1 MTKATSRAGT
11 GLAVDASGGIAFD
24 PSANVIALNEAAVAR
39 IDDLREANSRL
50 LEAEIRALR
59 AENQHLKETAGL
71 RAEHSKEIREIESNR
86 LNAIRQVDVLAG
98 NTAADRALV
107 AIQTLAVTT
116 ESNANNLRNALT
128 STATTIA
135 AQTANSQ
142 GAIIE
147 RIAALEKSSYEGT
160 GKARVADPMM
170 AELIAKMNG
179 LVESRAGSAGRSEGL
194 SVGAQV
200 LMGAAGFIATMLA
213 IGGIIYGML
222 KP

>member
-1 MTKATSRAGT
+1 MTKASRGGE

-24 PSANVIALNEAAVAR
+24 PSANVIALNEAAVQR
-39 IDDLREANSRL
+39 LDDLRGANERL
-50 LEAEIRALR
+50 LQSEIRALR

-107 AIQTLAVTT
+107 AIQTLAITT

-147 RIAALEKSSYEGT
+147 RIAALEKSSYEGS
-160 GKARVADPMM
+160 GKSKVADPLM
-170 AELIAKMNG
+170 AELISKMNG
-179 LVESRAGSAGRSEGL
+179 LVESRAGSVGRNEGL

-200 LMGAAGFIATMLA
+200 LMGAAGFIATMFA
-213 IGGIIYGML
+213 IGGAIYGLL